1 MASRATAAVVVVVAA
16 MMAAV
21 MLPSGEA
28 ALTCTQVYQEVMPC
42 LTYIQQTGD
51 APPPS
56 SCCSGIS
63 ALLALA
69 KTTADRRMA
78 CSCLKTA
85 ASGLSSAAVEKA
97 GTLGQKCHVNIPYK
111 ISPSTDCNT
120 TTFRRRQISG
130 ALRVALCAVA
140 PPDHALQLS
149 GKGDGAIPKTY
160 GPQRRRV
167 GAGEAHSV
175 SPCSLRKR
183 GVASNHDAV
192 QLISNKYRINSTHT
206 AKTTADRRAACVC
219 LKSAAS
225 GLSSEAVNKAGTL
238 AQKCH
243 VSIPYKISPST
254 DCKSSVYVPFYACG
268 RIHA

>member
-42 LTYIQQTGD
+42 LTYIQQTGN

-97 GTLGQKCHVNIPYK
+97 GQ
-111 ISPSTDCNT
+111 PSGDGS
-120 TTFRRRQISG
+120 FPALSG
-130 ALRVALCAVA
+130 LLFGPLRH
-140 PPDHALQLS
+140 PITPLQLS

-175 SPCSLRKR
+175 SPCSL
-183 GVASNHDAV
+183 
-192 QLISNKYRINSTHT
+192 
-206 AKTTADRRAACVC
+206 TTADRRAACVC

-254 DCKSSVYVPFYACG
+254 DCKS
-268 RIHA
+268 